1 VPRFNEK
8 GEMVGLGVGG
18 VASNLRDFK
27 RLIGELNVPMETAL
41 ALLTRNVAKALEL
54 KGKGEVAAGSSADL
68 CLFDENMN
76 LRHVFALGQQMMRD
90 GEIVVKGT
98 FEE

>member
-1 VPRFNEK
+1 
-8 GEMVGLGVGG
+8 MVGLGVGG

-54 KGKGEVAAGSSADL
+54 KGKGEVSAGSSADL

-76 LRHVFALGQQMMRD
+76 LRHVFSLGQQMMRD